1 MGLVKKTLKLVH
13 ALCSG
18 TLSGSQVPS
27 LQIVHLPLQ
36 GVNAELIPPESLV
49 QDAAGGQQLAVRQL
63 HEKGRD
69 GLGLQAQHGQSEC
82 RSASLRFVHQV
93 QQDMCTHSARA
104 CA

>member
-1 MGLVKKTLKLVH
+1 MFIGTCLVTTKTLKLVH

-49 QDAAGGQQLAVRQL
+49 QDAAVGKQLA
-63 HEKGRD
+63 
-69 GLGLQAQHGQSEC
+69 
-82 RSASLRFVHQV
+82 
-93 QQDMCTHSARA
+93 RA
-104 CA
+104 VSRPGAP